1 MADWLKY
8 SNKGKIRNQQI
19 SPELQKAMGFLG
31 DMGISM
37 DVFSGG
43 QDGKGKG
50 NRRTGSVRHDH
61 GGAADVFFSKD
72 GRQLNWSNPDDLGV
86 FKEIVGRARASGV
99 TGFGAGPG
107 YMNQGSMHIGFG
119 EPGVWGAGGRGKN
132 APAWLTEAFNNP
144 IKGPIGTSLASAS
157 PDASPGL
164 PPMPPTLQGVPPGLG
179 GTGGILASAGA
190 GAGAS
195 PTAALPAMAGNS
207 PTASL
212 GMMGGTPS
220 PSPGAFPAAPA
231 APSPM
236 AAFQNGGMKAGLN
249 AMAGS
254 PGIGNALG
262 ALAGA
267 FTGGGSQQSAPP
279 PPPTGQALAGAEA
292 ADAGRMQ
299 AASSMMAQLLNQK
312 RQRGPGTPGL
322 SLMG

>member
-19 SPELQKAMGFLG
+19 SPELQKAMGFLK
-31 DMGISM
+31 DMGVSM

-43 QDGKGKG
+43 QDGKGQG
-50 NRRTGSVRHDH
+50 SRRTGSIRHDH

-72 GRQLNWSNPDDLGV
+72 DRQLDWSNPDDLGV
-86 FKEIVGRARASGV
+86 FKEIVGRARANGV

-107 YMNQGSMHIGFG
+107 YMSQGSMHIGFG
-119 EPGVWGAGGRGKN
+119 QPGVWGAGGRGKN

-157 PDASPGL
+157 PADSPGL

-179 GTGGILASAGA
+179 GAGGILASAGA
-190 GAGAS
+190 GAGVS
-195 PTAALPAMAGNS
+195 PTTAPPAVGGNAPTPGLSMAGG
-207 PTASL
+207 PA
-212 GMMGGTPS
+212 GQ
-220 PSPGAFPAAPA
+220 FPPAPA

-279 PPPTGQALAGAEA
+279 PTGQALAGAEA

-299 AASSMMAQLLNQK
+299 AASSMMAQLMNKK
-312 RQRGPGTPGL
+312 RQNGLGTPGL